1 MGGCRWWASI
11 LGMDELGHRWHGMVN
26 PSQISERH
34 LPKSPFL
41 RIFIIS
47 IFFSLFFSLFLNFH
61 STPSLNCFHFLTT
74 RLLLL
79 TVITHENYRQYEL
92 MQECVCVSE
101 KFKFSQQLLSTAN
114 NGRHLRVKEGRTMT

>member
-1 MGGCRWWASI
+1 
-11 LGMDELGHRWHGMVN
+11 MDELGHRWHGMVN

-47 IFFSLFFSLFLNFH
+47 IFFSHVAAHSLILSIASISSHNTH
-61 STPSLNCFHFLTT
+61 T
-74 RLLLL
+74 RLLLS

-92 MQECVCVSE
+92 MFECVCVSE
-101 KFKFSQQLLSTAN
+101 KFKFFFSQQAPFNCEQWQALE
-114 NGRHLRVKEGRTMT
+114 RVREGCRMT